1 MNRETEPDRPEPL
14 YIYRTSCV
22 AMLRRY
28 FRMSVELGR
37 LPALLGREFFRSRS
51 DTIRD
56 AWFEDAV
63 IYVHDV
69 ENCINCLK
77 HFDQQVI
84 ARVVFQDYTQQDA
97 AKLLG
102 CTDRYLRKRLSV
114 TLDVLSQLFLE
125 RNMMVLAKPSRRE
138 RVVEELSATAE
149 KPSFVSTRYKS
160 THNPWREM
168 PVEISCQAPLTSQI
182 VASL

>member
-1 MNRETEPDRPEPL
+1 MNREPEIDRPAPL

-69 ENCINCLK
+69 ERCIDSLQ
-77 HFDQQVI
+77 HFDQQVL
-84 ARVVFQDYTQQDA
+84 ARVIFQDYTQQDA

-102 CTDRYLRKRLSV
+102 CTDRYLRKRLSI
-114 TLDVLSQLFLE
+114 TLDVLSQLFLQ
-125 RNMMVLAKPSRRE
+125 RKMMVLAKPSRRE
-138 RVVEELSATAE
+138 RVVEELSAAVE
-149 KPSFVSTRYKS
+149 KPHFVSTRHKS
-160 THNPWREM
+160 EWDPWRKM

-182 VASL
+182 DATT